1 MKKYDYKKA
10 YNYIESH
17 KEEISKVW
25 LGIHEDWFWTC
36 ETVWKNG
43 KYEVD
48 LLSTNLKIASIEL
61 QEVKQMKFRVGDI
74 IKGTDKDRYAYT
86 NTGMTKGRVIKVY
99 DGASKGESDIR
110 IEILEHTSGH
120 LVGDEFDVES
130 KYFELVPQF
139 GKSDLKTGWRVFTRN
154 SLEYVVIKDTAETE
168 GTFAGLGREGGCPIA
183 CYKNDLT
190 TNLSRLDI
198 VAVYEPTSKEFIL
211 ADFDEEHF
219 KLVWKR
225 KEEPIEITIK
235 EIADWKG
242 VSPERIRIRED

>member
-1 MKKYDYKKA
+1 
-10 YNYIESH
+10 
-17 KEEISKVW
+17 
-25 LGIHEDWFWTC
+25 
-36 ETVWKNG
+36 
-43 KYEVD
+43 
-48 LLSTNLKIASIEL
+48 
-61 QEVKQMKFRVGDI
+61 MKFKTGDI
-74 IKGTDKDRYAYT
+74 IKGIDRDRYFYT
-86 NTGMTKGRVIKVY
+86 NTDMTKGRVTKVY
-99 DGASKGESDIR
+99 EGAPSGEHNDIR
-110 IEILEHTSGH
+110 IEILEHANESF
-120 LVGDEFDVES
+120 VGEKFDVKS

-190 TNLSRLDI
+190 TNLSKLDI

-225 KEEPIEITIK
+225 DEEPIEITIK

-242 VSPERIRIRED
+242 VSPERIKIKEG